1 MTQVRARRTIVPQSN
16 GRHRAINLYTRCRIL
31 SLRKR
36 IKNRLSAYSIRSTPW
51 TMPYLRRLWPCLN
64 HERWKSMSQVALLI
78 ENTTMDLAWCSL
90 LAMTH
95 VADYSKESSQERRL
109 MQIDQS
115 CSMERP
121 PWRVSRVVKVRVT
134 RSRAIEYKFHR
145 RWARKKA
152 MCQHC

>member
-1 MTQVRARRTIVPQSN
+1 MTQVRERRTIVPRSN
-16 GRHRAINLYTRCRIL
+16 GLHRAINSYTRCRTL
-31 SLRKR
+31 SPRKR
-36 IKNRLSAYSIRSTPW
+36 IKNRLLAYSTRSTQW
-51 TMPYLRRLWPCLN
+51 TMPYLQRLWLCLN
-64 HERWKSMSQVALLI
+64 HERWKSMSQEALWI

-95 VADYSKESSQERRL
+95 VEDYSKENSQERRQ